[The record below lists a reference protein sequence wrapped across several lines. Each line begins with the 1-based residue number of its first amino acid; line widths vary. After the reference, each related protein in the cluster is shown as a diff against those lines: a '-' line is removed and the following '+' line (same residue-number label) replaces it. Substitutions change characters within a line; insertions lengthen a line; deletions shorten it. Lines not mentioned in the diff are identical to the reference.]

1 MHHSAIAPRAFLKVF
16 FALCMHNDA
25 HRVMAE
31 NLFAPRANHVLYNDL
46 REDDRELHGA
56 RFIVKRIAGCIILP
70 SCRKLASAYISNTI
84 HS

>member
-1 MHHSAIAPRAFLKVF
+1 M
-16 FALCMHNDA
+16 LCMHNDA

-56 RFIVKRIAGCIILP
+56 RFIVNRIDSVVGNRWRALYLFCG
-70 SCRKLASAYISNTI
+70 
-84 HS
+84 

>member
-1 MHHSAIAPRAFLKVF
+1 
-16 FALCMHNDA
+16 MHNDA

-56 RFIVKRIAGCIILP
+56 RFIVNRIAGCIILP
-70 SCRKLASAYISNTI
+70 SL
-84 HS
+84 